1 MISIIIPARNEEK
14 YIEGCLVSIFSQQYG
29 EIFEVI
35 VVDNA
40 SSDRTAAVVRK
51 SFPQVKV
58 LSEQRLGTNRSR
70 QKGFDA
76 AAGDIA
82 VFLDA
87 DVRLPEGWLQRID
100 NKLKRSPDLVAIS
113 GPYRY
118 YDIPWFVNILSDMY
132 TLLIALPWQ
141 LFTKITGLPS
151 FMIGGN
157 MIIRKPRLIEAG
169 GFNTKLQFFGDD
181 TDTGKRLCKVGR
193 VIFSFR
199 FWVYTSARRFR
210 KNGVVKTVVA
220 YLRNYFSLIYTHKLK
235 DSNKTYEE
243 IR

>member
-14 YIEGCLVSIFSQQYG
+14 YIEGCLISIFSQQHG
-29 EIFEVI
+29 VNFEVI

-51 SFPQVKV
+51 KFPQAKV
-58 LSEQRLGTNRSR
+58 LSEQRPGTNRSR

-76 AAGDIA
+76 ATGDIV

-87 DVRLPEGWLQRID
+87 DVRLPEGWLQRIE
-100 NKLKRSPDLVAIS
+100 NRLKRSPDLVAIS

-118 YDIPWFVNILSDMY
+118 YGIPWFLNVLSDLY
-132 TLLIALPWQ
+132 TFLVTLPWQ

-157 MIIRKPRLIEAG
+157 MAIRKNRLIEAG
-169 GFNTKLQFFGDD
+169 GLNTDLQFFGDD
-181 TDTGKRLCKVGR
+181 TDTGRRLYKVGR

-199 FWVYTSARRFR
+199 FWVYTSARRYK
-210 KNGVVKTVVA
+210 KNGVVKTTIA

>member
-14 YIEGCLVSIFSQQYG
+14 YIEGCLTSILFQQHG
-29 EIFEVI
+29 ANFEVI

-51 SFPQVKV
+51 KFPQAKV
-58 LSEQRLGTNRSR
+58 LSEQRPGTNRSR

-76 AAGDIA
+76 ATGDIV

-87 DVRLPEGWLQRID
+87 DVRLPEGWLQRIE
-100 NKLKRSPDLVAIS
+100 NRLKRSPDLVAIS

-118 YDIPWFVNILSDMY
+118 YDIPWFLNVLSDLY
-132 TLLIALPWQ
+132 TFLVTLPWQ

-157 MIIRKPRLIEAG
+157 MAIRKNRLIEAG
-169 GFNTKLQFFGDD
+169 GLNTDLQFFGDD
-181 TDTGKRLCKVGR
+181 TDTGRRLYKVGR

-199 FWVYTSARRFR
+199 FWVYTSARRYK
-210 KNGVVKTVVA
+210 KNGVVKTTVA

>member
-1 MISIIIPARNEEK
+1 KN
-14 YIEGCLVSIFSQQYG
+14 
-29 EIFEVI
+29 FEVI

-40 SSDRTAAVVRK
+40 SSDSTAEVVRK
-51 SFPQVKV
+51 KFPQVKI
-58 LSEQRLGTNRSR
+58 LSEQRLGTNSSR

-76 AAGDIA
+76 AVGDIT

-87 DVRLPEGWLQRID
+87 DVRLPEGWLQRIE
-100 NKLKRSPDLVAIS
+100 NKLKHSPDLVAIS

-118 YDIPWFVNILSDMY
+118 YDIPWFINVLSDMY
-132 TLLIALPWQ
+132 TSLVTLPWQ
-141 LFTKITGLPS
+141 LFAKITGLPS

-157 MIIRKPRLIEAG
+157 MAIRKTRLIEVG
-169 GFNTKLQFFGDD
+169 GFNTNLQFFGDD
-181 TDTGKRLCKVGR
+181 TDTGRRLFKVGR

-210 KNGVVKTVVA
+210 KNGVVKTVMA